1 MKRKLTG
8 VILPALIFIAGL
20 GVLLYPA
27 LSDIW
32 NRHRQDTLITDYVR
46 TVAAMTPDDFS
57 AERTAA
63 AAYNAALS
71 HSFGDAFTG
80 ERPAPDDE
88 YWALLDPDG
97 TGIMGYIE
105 IPKLSL
111 RLPVYHGTGEDALQN
126 GAGHLAGT
134 SLPVGGAGTHCVIS
148 GHRGLPSALLFTE
161 LDRLAPGDEFYLRVL
176 DDTLAYEV
184 DQILTVEPADID
196 VLLPVEGEDYVTLLT
211 CTPYGVNSHR
221 LLVRGHRVEYVPQ
234 SAQVITAAQQV
245 SHSLGWQGK
254 LALSA
259 AALLLV
265 AAAVSAAVKKTK
277 HSKDKN

>member
-1 MKRKLTG
+1 M
-8 VILPALIFIAGL
+8 
-20 GVLLYPA
+20 
-27 LSDIW
+27 
-32 NRHRQDTLITDYVR
+32 
-46 TVAAMTPDDFS
+46 
-57 AERTAA
+57 
-63 AAYNAALS
+63 
-71 HSFGDAFTG
+71 
-80 ERPAPDDE
+80 
-88 YWALLDPDG
+88 
-97 TGIMGYIE
+97 
-105 IPKLSL
+105 
-111 RLPVYHGTGEDALQN
+111 
-126 GAGHLAGT
+126 
-134 SLPVGGAGTHCVIS
+134 
-148 GHRGLPSALLFTE
+148 
-161 LDRLAPGDEFYLRVL
+161 L